1 MEMEIEI
8 EPKDQNIRKI
18 EDVIDLQKAKG
29 SYNPRQVAFA
39 LPSETES
46 TVSANVAKSLE
57 TGLSDSKSKSSSK
70 KQFKKATRQK
80 GQVPDVVS
88 WPSDSDITVLRM
100 KLMDATNLKDN
111 VSNIVTGD
119 GLHQPDSSSMVNLA
133 TLILQSQTPSKHSV
147 LEEYLVPLT
156 SWEEKNAEANGSFDE
171 KERNEEITVFRTVT
185 QEALSF
191 IKKKYLSSEALSSR
205 DSGYFANRPKKCR
218 IARFFR
224 LYFCPCCSCLYEIER
239 MRQTSSE
246 V

>member
-1 MEMEIEI
+1 MEMEIEN

-29 SYNPRQVAFA
+29 TYNSRQVAFA
-39 LPSETES
+39 LPSESES

-57 TGLSDSKSKSSSK
+57 TGLSDSKSKSCSK
-70 KQFKKATRQK
+70 KQFKKARQK
-80 GQVPDVVS
+80 GQVFDVVS

-100 KLMDATNLKDN
+100 KLMDAMNLKGN

-156 SWEEKNAEANGSFDE
+156 SWEEKNPEAKVSFDE
-171 KERNEEITVFRTVT
+171 KEPNEEITVFRSVT
-185 QEALSF
+185 QEAISF
-191 IKKKYLSSEALSSR
+191 IKKKYHSSEALSSR
-205 DSGYFANRPKKCR
+205 DSGYFANKPKKCR

-246 V
+246 A